1 MYVFH
6 KEQQWNTSK
15 ILKNKLFLK
24 LNHLVKVQ
32 FNNKPSFNELVIK
45 TLRTGNTYANFKT
58 LKTSQN
64 LVNF

>member
-45 TLRTGNTYANFKT
+45 TLRTCNTYANLKT
-58 LKTSQN
+58 LKTYN
-64 LVNF
+64 

>member
-15 ILKNKLFLK
+15 ILKNKLLLK

-45 TLRTGNTYANFKT
+45 TLRTGNTYANLKT
-58 LKTSQN
+58 LKTYN
-64 LVNF
+64 

>member
-15 ILKNKLFLK
+15 IFKNKLK

-32 FNNKPSFNELVIK
+32 FINKPSFNELVIK
-45 TLRTGNTYANFKT
+45 TLRTGNTYANLKT
-58 LKTSQN
+58 LKTYN
-64 LVNF
+64 

>member
-1 MYVFH
+1 MCLFY

-15 ILKNKLFLK
+15 LLKNKSFLK

-45 TLRTGNTYANFKT
+45 TLRTGNTYANLKT
-58 LKTSQN
+58 LKTYN
-64 LVNF
+64 